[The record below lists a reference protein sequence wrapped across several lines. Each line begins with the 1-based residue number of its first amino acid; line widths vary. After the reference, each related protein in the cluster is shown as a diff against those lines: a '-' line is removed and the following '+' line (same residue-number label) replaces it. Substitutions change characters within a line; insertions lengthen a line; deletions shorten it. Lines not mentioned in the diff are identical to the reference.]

1 MSTPDTSASDHAH
14 HITSVRAYIMVFVA
28 LWFFTGLTV
37 AAAYAN
43 LGVFNTPVALGIA
56 IVKATLVVLVFMHVW
71 YSPRLTK
78 LVAGGALLWLLILLF
93 ITLADYVSRGW
104 LGYPGT

>member
-1 MSTPDTSASDHAH
+1 MSTSPTSTSDNAH
-14 HITSVRAYIMVFVA
+14 HVTSVRAYVLVFLA

-37 AAAYAN
+37 VAAYTN

-56 IVKATLVVLVFMHVW
+56 IVKALLVVLVFMHVW